1 MTSRDVPDGTWKARR
16 KRFET
21 LPLVSESASAYASGD
36 RHPRNDLGRRRR
48 RRRRRHHT
56 RHVERPDAPSTVDRL
71 SGPAHGRVEGAT
83 AAPRPQRSATAS
95 LSWHCMA
102 LTNCFGPCAGPAWAS
117 ASAYGRV
124 GASERAS
131 PIQRL
136 ERSPKPRVPDINSRV
151 DVCRRSV
158 GLPASQPASLSVCLS
173 ACLSAESN
181 EKRVVVVRD
190 CLVQVQPDRI
200 LKLEFS
206 TL

>member
-56 RHVERPDAPSTVDRL
+56 RHIERSDAPSTVDRL

-83 AAPRPQRSATAS
+83 AAPAEVGDGLPE
-95 LSWHCMA
+95 LA
-102 LTNCFGPCAGPAWAS
+102 LHGLDELLRAARGSSVGVRECVWTR
-117 ASAYGRV
+117 GR
-124 GASERAS
+124 ERAGEPYTTAREVTQARDRTS
-131 PIQRL
+131 IH
-136 ERSPKPRVPDINSRV
+136 VWTCV
-151 DVCRRSV
+151 DALSVCQ
-158 GLPASQPASLSVCLS
+158 PASQFVYLS